1 MYIETRFYNNGG
13 AEARM
18 RRHRPVNDPDDH
30 TGKYDFYVEDVD
42 SLEEWM
48 YDNLEIEL
56 DDMVGLIL
64 DLDAG
69 KWVDITP
76 YI

>member
-1 MYIETRFYNNGG
+1 MYIEQKYYDSGKAFARLANTPG
-13 AEARM
+13 A
-18 RRHRPVNDPDDH
+18 DDAA
-30 TGKYDFYVEDVD
+30 YDHYVDEIDD
-42 SLEEWM
+42 LQEWIE
-48 YDNLEIEL
+48 DNLEIEL
-56 DDMVGLIL
+56 DDIVPLVL